1 MINTLTKL
9 LLEEKNVQEAAG
21 LWKRESGPVQLTGL
35 TSSVKAGFLCAFQQA
50 AQAAQPLV
58 ILTVNRESIRAQRRE
73 LAYFYPDLAMREL
86 YPASLIHGQVDTRN
100 EQVVAERAA
109 ALEMICRKE
118 EGIIFVTAE
127 AAIQKLPPPDS
138 LVRENLKLAAGQ
150 ELEQALVVEKLVK
163 AGYERTEQV
172 DTIGQLAVRGDILD
186 VFPINA
192 KDPVRIEW
200 FDNTIDVIKRFDLDT
215 QRSIA
220 SIPQVGIMPL
230 AVQGQEETSSIF
242 QYLAADQLA
251 VLDEPAGFFEECGKS
266 WGDSREFA
274 DRLLEQETM
283 IQQAGGI
290 HLVTVSDLGH
300 PYFPQ
305 SPRLH
310 IQVRAMAQI
319 PICSRKT

>member
-172 DTIGQLAVRGDILD
+172 DTICQLAVRGDILD

-215 QRSIA
+215 QRSIPMWG
-220 SIPQVGIMPL
+220 SCPWQSRVRKRL
-230 AVQGQEETSSIF
+230 LLFSSIWQRISWLYWMSRRAF
-242 QYLAADQLA
+242 SRN
-251 VLDEPAGFFEECGKS
+251 AG
-266 WGDSREFA
+266 R
-274 DRLLEQETM
+274 
-283 IQQAGGI
+283 AGGTAGNS
-290 HLVTVSDLGH
+290 LTG
-300 PYFPQ
+300 
-305 SPRLH
+305 
-310 IQVRAMAQI
+310 
-319 PICSRKT
+319 CWTRKP